1 MSRQILKIKD
11 KTDSYYTKL
20 KDIFDLPMRLVIV
33 GKSQLSGKS
42 TIILNL
48 LLRDSFYAKSFKGE
62 NIYLIS
68 NNKLDN
74 KLKILQEMKQIPDQ
88 NIFEY
93 DEEKLEVLYEMLED
107 EFMAAVAENEK
118 PDNILLVFDDVAYS
132 GNLKNK
138 TTGIVSKLVMNG
150 RHANISTIFT
160 TQKYSLISTGVRS
173 NVTGA
178 ILFGNSAK
186 ELELMTEDYN
196 YLNDR
201 KLFQKMYRNAT
212 RERNSFLVVNFS
224 NDSGNL
230 YLDSEFKPIKIADV

>member
-1 MSRQILKIKD
+1 MSRQILKIRD

-48 LLRDSFYAKSFKGE
+48 LLRDSFYNNAFKGE

-74 KLKILQEMKQIPDQ
+74 KLKILADMKKVPPQ

-93 DEEKLEVLYEMLED
+93 NEEKLEVLYEILEE
-107 EFMAAVAENEK
+107 EFITSVADKEK
-118 PDNILLVFDDVAYS
+118 PANILLVFDDVAYS

-201 KLFQKMYRNAT
+201 KLFHKMYRSAT
-212 RERNSFLVVNFS
+212 KERNSFLVVNFS
-224 NDSGNL
+224 NDESEM
-230 YLDSEFKPIKIADV
+230 YLDSKFKPIKIDNI

>member
-1 MSRQILKIKD
+1 M
-11 KTDSYYTKL
+11 
-20 KDIFDLPMRLVIV
+20 
-33 GKSQLSGKS
+33 
-42 TIILNL
+42 
-48 LLRDSFYAKSFKGE
+48 
-62 NIYLIS
+62 
-68 NNKLDN
+68 
-74 KLKILQEMKQIPDQ
+74 
-88 NIFEY
+88 
-93 DEEKLEVLYEMLED
+93 
-107 EFMAAVAENEK
+107 
-118 PDNILLVFDDVAYS
+118 AYS

-201 KLFQKMYRNAT
+201 KLFH
-212 RERNSFLVVNFS
+212 
-224 NDSGNL
+224 
-230 YLDSEFKPIKIADV
+230 IC